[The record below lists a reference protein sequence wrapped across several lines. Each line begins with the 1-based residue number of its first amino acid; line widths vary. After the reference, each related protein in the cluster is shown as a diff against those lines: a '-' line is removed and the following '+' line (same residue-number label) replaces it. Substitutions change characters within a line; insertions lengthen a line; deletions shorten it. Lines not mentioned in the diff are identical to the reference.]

1 MLGWQKSDKS
11 GRAFTSLALGTY
23 ENDHLVYVGKVG
35 TGLDEDRMEARA
47 TAADRSSSRIDL
59 DEGLRIATRVL
70 DETRLDQAVELVV
83 LAYDDGPLYAAR
95 GISG

>member
-1 MLGWQKSDKS
+1 MGWQKSDKS
-11 GRAFTSLALGTY
+11 GRAFASLALGAY

-35 TGLDEDRMEARA
+35 TGLDEDTMEARA

-83 LAYDDGPLYAAR
+83 LTYDDGPLYAAR